1 MNGGDVL
8 THLSISGRQQVPNKY
23 LLNPWD
29 QSWRGLAMAFCSN
42 RLDPPQILQGH
53 L

>member
-29 QSWRGLAMAFCSN
+29 TVLAGP
-42 RLDPPQILQGH
+42 DDGILF
-53 L
+53 